1 MRSESIAAVAVAG
14 PVAFQ
19 WVTGPLATVVG
30 QANFRNSM
38 RRCYAAAY
46 GHLPQS
52 FKDLQSCEG
61 LALCS
66 TMSNTHAN

>member
-1 MRSESIAAVAVAG
+1 MRSESIAAVAVAR
-14 PVAFQ
+14 PVAFE
-19 WVTGPLATVVG
+19 WVTDPLATVDR
-30 QANFRNSM
+30 QSIFRNVM

-61 LALCS
+61 MAFCS
-66 TMSNTHAN
+66 TMSDTHEN